1 MQERILV
8 PLDGSEAGESVLA
21 KVEDLLLRAT
31 PKMDAEVTF
40 LKVISKMNFNM
51 LTEDEA
57 AQLPQS
63 AEEVSQLTQDAQS
76 YLEKVAEGFKAKGIK
91 VKTVVT
97 FGNAA
102 NEIVRVARE
111 SKAHL
116 IAMSNTNHSGIVH
129 WAIGST
135 TDKVM
140 RLEGK
145 IPVMAVDASGKKTEK
160 PTASLESLRSAVKK
174 T

>member
-8 PLDGSEAGESVLA
+8 PLDGSEAGEAVLP
-21 KVEDLLLRAT
+21 KVEDLVLRAI
-31 PKMDAEVTF
+31 PKMDAEITL

-51 LTEDEA
+51 LTEDDA

-63 AEEVSQLTQDAQS
+63 AEEVSQLTREAQG
-76 YLEKVAEGFKAKGIK
+76 YLEKVAEGFKAKGIN
-91 VKTVVT
+91 VKTMVT

-102 NEIVRVARE
+102 TEIVRVARE

-116 IAMSNTNHSGIVH
+116 IAMSNTNRSGIIH

-135 TDKVM
+135 TEKVM

-145 IPVMAVDASGKKTEK
+145 IPVMAVNPSTKKSEK
-160 PTASLESLRSAVKK
+160 PASSLDSLRNAAKR